1 MVIDEM
7 NFVSSEPAVAGLILS
22 RVSVMNSYP
31 QVGYVK
37 GSKRNMALIE
47 LNQVGKSFTG
57 KTGPIHAVNGIN
69 LAIEEKDV
77 YGIVGY
83 SGAGKSTLVRL
94 LNGLET
100 PTAGQVLV
108 NGEDVA
114 TLQGPAL
121 RTFRKKVGMIFQH
134 FNLLWSRTVIENIQL
149 PLELAGVAKD
159 QRKKKAEE
167 LLSLVGL
174 DGRGDAYPSQ
184 LSGGQKQRVGIARAL
199 ANDPD
204 ILLCDEATSAL
215 DPQTTEE
222 VLELL
227 ANINK
232 QLGLTIV
239 LITHEMNVIRKI
251 CNKVAVME
259 LGKIVEE
266 GSVREVFRHPQQEV
280 TKIFVQQDLEPK
292 ADPSELL
299 KEFIK
304 ENPKGTLAT
313 LHFLEDNANEPVV
326 SQAIRKFPINI
337 SIVYGNIERV
347 TGNSFGTLTVQFTGD
362 TDKIEEAI
370 NFIETQQVGVEVL
383 HRG

>member
-1 MVIDEM
+1 
-7 NFVSSEPAVAGLILS
+7 
-22 RVSVMNSYP
+22 
-31 QVGYVK
+31 
-37 GSKRNMALIE
+37 MALIE
-47 LNQVGKSFTG
+47 LNQVGKSFAG

-69 LAIEEKDV
+69 LAIDEKDV

-100 PTAGQVLV
+100 PTDGQVLV

-114 TLQGPAL
+114 KLQGAAL

-159 QRKKKAEE
+159 QRHKKAEE

-232 QLGLTIV
+232 KLGLTIV

-304 ENPKGTLAT
+304 ENPNGTLAT

-326 SQAIRKFPINI
+326 SQVIRNFPVNI
-337 SIVYGNIERV
+337 SIVYGNIERA
-347 TGNSFGTLTVQFTGD
+347 TGKDRKSV
-362 TDKIEEAI
+362 
-370 NFIETQQVGVEVL
+370 V
-383 HRG
+383 